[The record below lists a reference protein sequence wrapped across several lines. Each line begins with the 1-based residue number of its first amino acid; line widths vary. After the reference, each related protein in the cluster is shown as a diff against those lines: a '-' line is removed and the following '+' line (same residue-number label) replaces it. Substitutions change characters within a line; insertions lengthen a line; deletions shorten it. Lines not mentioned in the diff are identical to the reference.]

1 MNTCLIAMG
10 IATAG
15 LINAQVSEAPLQ
27 PGVAYVF
34 SNWQWEGHAREPLP
48 ASALG
53 HDERDTQLA
62 QAIRDGKAS
71 AVRGE
76 PLVMHAPDGDE
87 ADYSSIYQ
95 KQPAATRADRPIQL
109 NPGPHLFLDE
119 YLIDEVH
126 NIQRRVNRPQRDP
139 QIPNP
144 LITGK
149 EDECNG
155 PYLTVLRDQAS
166 GRFRIWYNTNKVKFQ
181 DGSSHVAYL
190 ESDDGVHWIRPH
202 RVLADPG
209 GFNFG
214 SSVLDEGPDFTNPA
228 QRYKLAWWFDGGL
241 RLAVSPE
248 GLTWT
253 PWKPYPVIRHNHD
266 ITNIFYDRARQRY
279 LATVSVYTTGP
290 NYSGDRRCTM
300 HSASPDLLTWEKP
313 WYVLRPDDRTD
324 PGQTQFYAMCG
335 YLQRGDL
342 LVGLVKVL
350 HDDWKAPGTPD
361 GAFGVG
367 YTALAWSR
375 DGQHW
380 SRDLEPFFEPDPN
393 VDAWDHAHAWIDQQL
408 LLGDEIYL
416 YYGGYKFGHKMDR
429 WEGRQ
434 IGLAKL
440 QRDRYVSRDA
450 GPDGGTLVTPRVVL
464 AGQTLTVNAAVRGEL
479 RVALLDAQN
488 APLPGFSSEDCRP
501 VRGDSLTHAIQW
513 QGGPADLPDA
523 AVRIAFHL
531 RDGELYGL
539 GLTAREPK

>member
-1 MNTCLIAMG
+1 M
-10 IATAG
+10 
-15 LINAQVSEAPLQ
+15 
-27 PGVAYVF
+27 
-34 SNWQWEGHAREPLP
+34 
-48 ASALG
+48 
-53 HDERDTQLA
+53 
-62 QAIRDGKAS
+62 
-71 AVRGE
+71 
-76 PLVMHAPDGDE
+76 
-87 ADYSSIYQ
+87 
-95 KQPAATRADRPIQL
+95 
-109 NPGPHLFLDE
+109 FLDE
-119 YLIDEVH
+119 HLIDESR
-126 NIQRRVNRPQRDP
+126 NLLRRVNRPQRDP

-144 LITGK
+144 LISGK

-155 PYLTVLRDQAS
+155 PYLTVIRDPVS

-181 DGSSHVAYL
+181 DGSSHVATM
-190 ESDDGVHWIRPH
+190 ESADGIHWIRPH

-214 SSVLDEGPDFTNPA
+214 SSVLDEGPGFADPA
-228 QRYKLAWWFDGGL
+228 RRYKLAWWFDGGM
-241 RLAVSPE
+241 RLAVSND

-253 PWKPYPVIRHNHD
+253 AWKPYPVIRHNHD
-266 ITNIFYDRARQRY
+266 ITNIFYDSARQRY

-300 HSASPDLLTWEKP
+300 HSTSPDLLEWEKP
-313 WYVLRPDDRTD
+313 WYVLRPDDRID

-342 LVGLVKVL
+342 LIGLVKVL

-367 YTALAWSR
+367 YTTLAWSR
-375 DGQHW
+375 DGKHW

-408 LLGDEIYL
+408 PLGDEIYL

-434 IGLAKL
+434 IGLVKM

-450 GPDGGTLVTPRVVL
+450 GPDGGTLVTPRAVL
-464 AGQTLTVNAAVRGEL
+464 AGHTMTVNANVRGEL
-479 RVALLDAQN
+479 RVALLDAESQ
-488 APLPGFSSEDCRP
+488 PIPGFSIEDCHP
-501 VRGDSLTHAIQW
+501 ISGDNLSHAVLW
-513 QGGPADLPDA
+513 QGELADLRNK

-531 RDGELYGL
+531 RDAELYGFD
-539 GLTAREPK
+539 LTPHEPR